1 MKQRYIKVN
10 HELIPVT
17 EEVYQAYTRAKESE
31 RYRARRDGRCGQ
43 SNYHL
48 CSGDCASCPWQQE
61 GYRVISLHKALGPEL
76 EHETPELNTTA
87 SSLDD
92 VVADRL
98 LLEQLYRQLD
108 LHQGLYSEYES
119 GDRLS
124 HWLQLL
130 LRQKQCPPV
139 PHDR

>member
-1 MKQRYIKVN
+1 MKQRYLKAG
-10 HELIPVT
+10 HKQIPVT
-17 EEVYQAYTRAKESE
+17 EDVYLAAARWKENE

-87 SSLDD
+87 CSP
-92 VVADRL
+92 
-98 LLEQLYRQLD
+98 E
-108 LHQGLYSEYES
+108 
-119 GDRLS
+119 
-124 HWLQLL
+124 
-130 LRQKQCPPV
+130 
-139 PHDR
+139 

>member
-98 LLEQLYRQLD
+98 LLEQPVCRGCR
-108 LHQGLYSEYES
+108 H
-119 GDRLS
+119 
-124 HWLQLL
+124 
-130 LRQKQCPPV
+130 LRQDGGRCGVDGSEHRAPRAPGSHR
-139 PHDR
+139 P